1 LGTRRVPLARLSDR
15 CEDPLEV
22 AEDLAVREANHSVPL
37 SLQGS
42 SPVSVVFDL
51 IRLLVRIPINFD
63 AQPGVG
69 AVEIG
74 DVTAQENVLPADVE
88 SNLVITEP
96 TPEFLLGRSER
107 VAQVAGLAQD

>member
-1 LGTRRVPLARLSDR
+1 MRARPVSLARLSDR
-15 CEDPLEV
+15 CEDSFEV

-42 SPVSVVFDL
+42 SPDSIVFDL
-51 IRLLVRIPINFD
+51 IRLSMRISINFD

-69 AVEIG
+69 TVEVG

-88 SNLVITEP
+88 SKLMVTEAS
-96 TPEFLLGRSER
+96 PEFLLRGREG
-107 VAQVAGLAQD
+107 VTQLAGLA